1 MSNFKIKIKAKVKVL
16 KKQNKSKEEERKTGF
31 LSCIKIKIQY
41 GFRYLGL
48 VGCLSFLFYFFIAS

>member
-16 KKQNKSKEEERKTGF
+16 KKQNKSKERKTGF

-48 VGCLSFLFYFFIAS
+48 VGYGFFSSTSS